1 MEKRKLLLN
10 DYNTATDGL
19 WTLSSCVLT
28 KGEQVQAFLEVPGRY
43 TPLDLTDYTTE
54 GQPYYGNASLEVVL
68 ESSEGDRAAR
78 QARIAELV
86 NTFDGKSI
94 TIVHPDHPNHYLI
107 GRVQI
112 RPQYNDMAH
121 AAVQLSAICDPWLY
135 KKEKTVKAVTAS
147 STEKAADII
156 NSGRLAM
163 VPDVSV
169 TSSGTFTLKYGQ
181 YTWNLS
187 SGDHILPDL
196 YLTPGTHRVTY
207 KGTGTLTISYR
218 EAVLAA

>member
-19 WTLSSCVLT
+19 WTLSSCRLT
-28 KGEQVQAFLEVPGRY
+28 KGEQVQAFLVVPGRY

-78 QARIAELV
+78 QNRVDELV
-86 NTFDGKSI
+86 DTFDGKSI

-121 AAVQLSAICDPWLY
+121 AAVQLSAVCEPWLY
-135 KKEKTVKAVTAS
+135 KTNETTQTLTAS
-147 STEKAADII
+147 STEKNATLT
-156 NSGRLAM
+156 NSGRLAV
-163 VPDVSV
+163 VPNV
-169 TSSGTFTLKYGQ
+169 TVTGSGTFTLTYGQ
-181 YTWNLS
+181 HTWNLTA
-187 SGDHILPDL
+187 GEHILPDL

-207 KGTGTLTISYR
+207 KGSGTMKITYR

>member
-10 DYNTATDGL
+10 NYNTATDGL
-19 WTLSSCVLT
+19 WTLSSCILT
-28 KGEQVQAFLEVPGRY
+28 KGEQVQTFIEVPGRY
-43 TPLDLTDYTTE
+43 APLDLTDYTTD
-54 GQPYYGNASLEVVL
+54 GQPYYGNASLDAIL

-78 QARIAELV
+78 QGRIDELV
-86 NTFDGKSI
+86 NNFDGKSI

-121 AAVQLSAICDPWLY
+121 AAVQISAVCDPWLY
-135 KKEKTVKAVTAS
+135 KTNETIYTLTASNTEKTVTL
-147 STEKAADII
+147 T
-156 NSGRLAM
+156 NSGRLAV
-163 VPDVSV
+163 VPSV
-169 TSSGTFTLKYGQ
+169 TLTGSNKFMLAFDNHM
-181 YTWNLS
+181 WNLS

-196 YLTPGTHRVTY
+196 YLTPGSHDLTY
-207 KGTGTLTISYR
+207 TGSGTIKIAYR

>member
-28 KGEQVQAFLEVPGRY
+28 KGEQVQTFLEVPGRY
-43 TPLDLTDYTTE
+43 APLDLTDYTTD
-54 GQPYYGNASLEVVL
+54 GQPYYGNASLDAVL

-78 QARIAELV
+78 QARIDELV

-94 TIVHPDHPNHYLI
+94 TIVHPDHPNEYLT

-121 AAVQLSAICDPWLY
+121 AAVQISAVCEPWLY
-135 KKEKTVKAVTAS
+135 KSEVTTRSLSAS
-147 STEKAADII
+147 STAKTATLT
-156 NSGRLAM
+156 NTGRLAM
-163 VPDVSV
+163 VPDVTV
-169 TSSGTFTLKYGQ
+169 TGSGTITLEYDGH
-181 YTWNLS
+181 TWTLS
-187 SGDHILPDL
+187 AGDHILPDL
-196 YLTPGTHRVTY
+196 YLTPGAHTLRY
-207 KGTGTLTISYR
+207 KGSGTLTISYR